1 MAVASSNQAIDSG
14 AQRHVILGRIWWVGL
29 VAMVASIAANAIV
42 AALAGPLLGAS
53 PVFPPLQPGGYVFFT
68 VVGVLG
74 AVITFALVARF
85 ARRAIRTY
93 LTVATIAL
101 ALSFVPDLML
111 MADAS
116 QLPGG
121 SVPAVLALMVMHI
134 VTFAISVG
142 LLTSL
147 TRR

>member
-1 MAVASSNQAIDSG
+1 
-14 AQRHVILGRIWWVGL
+14 
-29 VAMVASIAANAIV
+29 MVASVAANAIV
-42 AALAGPLLGAS
+42 AALAGLLPGVS
-53 PVFPPLQPGGYVFFT
+53 PEFPPLQPGAYVFFT

-85 ARRAIRTY
+85 AHRPIRTY
-93 LTVATIAL
+93 VTVAVIAL
-101 ALSFVPDLML
+101 ALSFIPDLML
-111 MADAS
+111 VADAS

-121 SVPAVLALMVMHI
+121 SVSAVLALMAMHI

-142 LLTSL
+142 LLTGL